1 MHYERFFSAGVV
13 DVAPMV
19 NFVIFPWLILFM
31 GNKGGISRFVLF
43 NEEIQT
49 GYIPSAMRSRK

>member
-1 MHYERFFSAGVV
+1 MSGFSAPGVV

-19 NFVIFPWLILFM
+19 NFVIFPQLILLM
-31 GNKGGISRFVLF
+31 GNKGDIFRFVLF